1 MKKILVFA
9 AMAMACTGF
18 AETKVATVNV
28 VDLVKAHP
36 NHEANRTLLKSTAD
50 DYRAKMDAKQA
61 DAKKIVEEAK
71 KLNEEWQNPMISATK
86 KQELQKKLEGLQ
98 QQMMAAQQALRKDDQ
113 RYQEDLSDLEARL
126 LKIETGDVRAKIAE
140 WAKANGY
147 DLVIDSTMC
156 GYADP
161 KLDATAQIAKMLT
174 EKKADKAE
182 KKDEGK

>member
-1 MKKILVFA
+1 MKKILVLA
-9 AMAMACTGF
+9 AMAMACAGF
-18 AETKVATVNV
+18 AETKIATVNV

-61 DAKKIVEEAK
+61 DAKKIMEEAK
-71 KLNEEWQNPMISATK
+71 KLNEEWQNPMISASK

-98 QQMMAAQQALRKDDQ
+98 QKMMAAQQALRKDDQ
-113 RYQEDLSDLEARL
+113 RYQEDLSELESRL
-126 LKIETGDVRAKIAE
+126 LKIETNDVRAKIAE

-147 DLVIDSTMC
+147 SLVIDSTMC
-156 GYADP
+156 GYADA
-161 KLDATAQIAKMLT
+161 KLDATAEIVKLLTAK
-174 EKKADKAE
+174 KSDKAE